1 MRSGARMVV
10 SIHRSGNLHALDV
23 VRNYLCG
30 PQKTTGPAMIPN
42 HCQKFS
48 AELDVAQGL
57 TVTALRGQCGRALY
71 GQVSGRV
78 TGQVGGAGEPEQPA
92 ASTGRLT
99 SMEGCI
105 EAPPKK
111 GEINLKVGRVTLM
124 CITEEALVSLFISI
138 TILT

>member
-1 MRSGARMVV
+1 
-10 SIHRSGNLHALDV
+10 
-23 VRNYLCG
+23 
-30 PQKTTGPAMIPN
+30 MIPN
-42 HCQKFS
+42 HCQKFD

-57 TVTALRGQCGRALY
+57 TVTASTERRGRDLY

-78 TGQVGGAGEPEQPA
+78 TGQVGGAAEPEQPA

-111 GEINLKVGRVTLM
+111 GEINLKAGRVTLM
-124 CITEEALVSLFISI
+124 CITEKALVRSMGSTQTS
-138 TILT
+138 TIAGSNPRTEPPDPAALPYTTMFLNWVSS